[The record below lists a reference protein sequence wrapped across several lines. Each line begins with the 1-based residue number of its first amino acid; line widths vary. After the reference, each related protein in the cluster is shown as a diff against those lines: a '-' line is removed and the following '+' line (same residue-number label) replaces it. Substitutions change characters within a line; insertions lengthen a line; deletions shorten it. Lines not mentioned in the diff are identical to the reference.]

1 MKKKFKKIMLA
12 GASASVMLPLSLT
25 SCWFSPSNLQFGKR
39 SDVGNVGK
47 TGEGSNSSGKVEKEI
62 TAEELF
68 DKDYVLVN
76 THLNKK
82 DFLKDN
88 NYYYFAKVAHDEKKY
103 EPWMHSKDMWTSND
117 FLPKI
122 FMSLDA
128 HMKNE
133 QDSEELKDI
142 KDLLNVDVHSLY
154 QINNL
159 NRNYF
164 RDDFKLESPEIEK
177 QFIKEMSH
185 YLEPSSDVNTKTLI
199 KRWVDEKGNIK
210 FDLEAIKN
218 VREIYIP
225 HYDVTPRE
233 YFNAFLKNWYEG
245 KVFENVPFVNT
256 KATAYKYELMLK
268 DPNSLFNQMV
278 KRESVSGKADELY
291 YLAFT
296 RGIAKAYG
304 NGNFYDYLE
313 KEKDVIDASFFG
325 QKEYLLWNFFTMFP
339 FYETWAASQNTLYNR
354 AYLSYLKLLDG
365 VGYISGNFKNWSEIN
380 EDFRENFKDRLND
393 LAKSLV
399 QVLGISGTL
408 GAEIE
413 KYGVRNKTYV
423 NMFAPTINN
432 VLYDYEYSYAWA
444 YRLLYEM
451 VIPAY
456 AANDWELPSD
466 LFNYLHG
473 LSSRYNNLI
482 HKYINFFLN
491 TVLKDKDSNFESLT
505 DYSDM
510 NSETIKSEDYK
521 EKAKE
526 KFLNWLAVWSNR
538 LGSNIK
544 TGEM

>member
-1 MKKKFKKIMLA
+1 MKFLY
-12 GASASVMLPLSLT
+12 
-25 SCWFSPSNLQFGKR
+25 
-39 SDVGNVGK
+39 NV
-47 TGEGSNSSGKVEKEI
+47 
-62 TAEELF
+62 
-68 DKDYVLVN
+68 
-76 THLNKK
+76 
-82 DFLKDN
+82 
-88 NYYYFAKVAHDEKKY
+88 
-103 EPWMHSKDMWTSND
+103 
-117 FLPKI
+117 
-122 FMSLDA
+122 
-128 HMKNE
+128 
-133 QDSEELKDI
+133 
-142 KDLLNVDVHSLY
+142 
-154 QINNL
+154 
-159 NRNYF
+159 
-164 RDDFKLESPEIEK
+164 
-177 QFIKEMSH
+177 
-185 YLEPSSDVNTKTLI
+185 
-199 KRWVDEKGNIK
+199 
-210 FDLEAIKN
+210 
-218 VREIYIP
+218 
-225 HYDVTPRE
+225 
-233 YFNAFLKNWYEG
+233 
-245 KVFENVPFVNT
+245 
-256 KATAYKYELMLK
+256 
-268 DPNSLFNQMV
+268 
-278 KRESVSGKADELY
+278 
-291 YLAFT
+291 
-296 RGIAKAYG
+296 
-304 NGNFYDYLE
+304 
-313 KEKDVIDASFFG
+313 
-325 QKEYLLWNFFTMFP
+325 P
-339 FYETWAASQNTLYNR
+339 FYETWAANQNGAYNR

-456 AANDWELPSD
+456 AANDWELPKLLSD
-466 LFNYLHG
+466 FLIEIEHNI
-473 LSSRYNNLI
+473 SDNNLI

>member
-68 DKDYVLVN
+68 DKDYVLVD

-82 DFLKDN
+82 NFLKDN

-103 EPWMHSKDMWTSND
+103 EPWMYSKDMWTSND

-128 HMKNE
+128 HVKNE

-225 HYDVTPRE
+225 YYDVTPRG

-256 KATAYKYELMLK
+256 KATASKYELMLE

>member
-103 EPWMHSKDMWTSND
+103 EPWMYSKDMWTSND

-225 HYDVTPRE
+225 YYDVTPRE

-256 KATAYKYELMLK
+256 KATASKYELMLK

-339 FYETWAASQNTLYNR
+339 FYETWAESQNTLYNW

-456 AANDWELPSD
+456 AANDCELPSD
-466 LFNYLHG
+466 LLEYFNDLNLQEYM
-473 LSSRYNNLI
+473 LI

-510 NSETIKSEDYK
+510 NRETIKSEDYK

-526 KFLNWLAVWSNR
+526 KFLNWLGVWSNR

>member
-1 MKKKFKKIMLA
+1 M
-12 GASASVMLPLSLT
+12 
-25 SCWFSPSNLQFGKR
+25 
-39 SDVGNVGK
+39 
-47 TGEGSNSSGKVEKEI
+47 
-62 TAEELF
+62 
-68 DKDYVLVN
+68 
-76 THLNKK
+76 NKK

-103 EPWMHSKDMWTSND
+103 EPWMYSKDMWTSND

-225 HYDVTPRE
+225 YYDVTPRE

-256 KATAYKYELMLK
+256 KATASKYELMLK

-304 NGNFYDYLE
+304 NGDFYDYLE

-339 FYETWAASQNTLYNR
+339 FYETWAESQNTLYNR

-456 AANDWELPSD
+456 AANDWELPKLLSD
-466 LFNYLHG
+466 FLIEIEHNI
-473 LSSRYNNLI
+473 SDNNLI

-510 NSETIKSEDYK
+510 NSETIKSENYK

-526 KFLNWLAVWSNR
+526 KFLNWLGVWSNR

-544 TGEM
+544 TGEI